1 MEIGSEFWID
11 KDYIVDPLEQ
21 FYMSGRSALNAIVL
35 DVKKK
40 YAVEQVLMPS
50 YCCDSM
56 IVPFIKNQIRIRFY
70 DVYLDNDHKI
80 SVEIPKAEKN
90 EVLFLMHYFGAKVR
104 KFHIQG
110 EFRDWITVIEDK
122 THSFFSSFDSDID
135 SEYEFVSFRKWFAVS
150 GIAMAKNT
158 DRSLIVPDATNN
170 KFLALR
176 NEAFF
181 EKARYISG
189 AQINK
194 DLFLNKFRKAE
205 EILDIDSMCYLP
217 DRKDYYRLTQRLHQK
232 EALVQARRA
241 NAAVLIKELQKIPQ
255 LSVMV
260 DFDMDMDC
268 PLFVP
273 VAELTGQRDQ
283 LRRYLIDNKV
293 YCPVHWPTSSYHG
306 EILVRTQEIYDN
318 ELSLVCDQRYSP
330 NEMMKIIET
339 ISNYYSGDIV

>member
-11 KDYIVDPLEQ
+11 KDYIVDPMEQ
-21 FYMSGRSALNAIVL
+21 FYMSGRSALNAIIL

-40 YAVEQVLMPS
+40 YEVKQVLMPS

-56 IVPFIKNQIRIRFY
+56 IVPLIKNQIRVRFY

-104 KFHIQG
+104 KHHIQG
-110 EFRDWITVIEDK
+110 ELSDWITVIEDK
-122 THSFFSSFDSDID
+122 THSFFSGFDSDID

-158 DRSLIVPDATNN
+158 NRDLIFPDATND
-170 KFLALR
+170 KFIALR
-176 NEAFF
+176 NDAFS

-194 DLFLNKFRKAE
+194 DQFLNKFREAE
-205 EILDIDSMCYLP
+205 EILDIDSMCYRP
-217 DRKDYYRLTQRLHQK
+217 DRKDYYRLTQRLHQQ

-241 NAAVLIKELQKIPQ
+241 NAAVLIKELEKIPQ

-260 DFDMDMDC
+260 DFDFNQDC

-283 LRRYLIDNKV
+283 LRRYLIENQV
-293 YCPVHWPTSSYHG
+293 YCPVHWPTSLYHEG
-306 EILVRTQEIYDN
+306 ISAKAQEIYDN

-330 NEMMKIIET
+330 EEMIKIIKL
-339 ISNYYSGDIV
+339 IRNYYSGDIV